1 MNHLPEHPC
10 SGNGGASVR
19 RRKLVKLVPQS
30 AGLLS
35 NTPCG
40 GELKSQA
47 VLQAASTARL
57 RSRYPEAG
65 LTGNKRRRQADDRND
80 ENDCHFRKV
89 PIYYTIIFFI
99 FFYFCICHKRKKE
112 KKEGR

>member
-1 MNHLPEHPC
+1 MNRLPEHPC

-35 NTPCG
+35 NTPLR

-47 VLQAASTARL
+47 VLQATSTADILSGYPDAL
-57 RSRYPEAG
+57 RP
-65 LTGNKRRRQADDRND
+65 D
-80 ENDCHFRKV
+80 E
-89 PIYYTIIFFI
+89 
-99 FFYFCICHKRKKE
+99 
-112 KKEGR
+112 